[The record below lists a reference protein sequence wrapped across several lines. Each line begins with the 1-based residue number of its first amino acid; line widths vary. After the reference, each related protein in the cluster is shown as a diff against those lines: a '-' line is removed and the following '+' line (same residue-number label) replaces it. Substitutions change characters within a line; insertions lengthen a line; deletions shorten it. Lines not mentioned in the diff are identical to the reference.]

1 MSKLLKL
8 GDCLHSWKDFSPTP
22 CGVCVCV
29 HTCMGRRVRRDYC
42 SHYFNSESLTLLMSL
57 QIYQLCIHCHG
68 DFLPHFLASQRK
80 SLNEKCLLLCY

>member
-1 MSKLLKL
+1 MSKLFKL
-8 GDCLHSWKDFSPTP
+8 GDCTRGKVSLLPHV
-22 CGVCVCV
+22 VCVSA
-29 HTCMGRRVRRDYC
+29 HERMGRRVQRDYC

-80 SLNEKCLLLCY
+80 SPNEKCLLLCY